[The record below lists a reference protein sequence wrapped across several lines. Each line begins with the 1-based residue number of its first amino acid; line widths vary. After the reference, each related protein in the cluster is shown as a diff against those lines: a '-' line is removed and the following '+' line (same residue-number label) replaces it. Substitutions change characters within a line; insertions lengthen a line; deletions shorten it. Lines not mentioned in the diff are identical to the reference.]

1 MAVTQ
6 TLEVY
11 EVAGS
16 VDSVANTS
24 KVRILW
30 QSKQTGD
37 SHNDY
42 TKAAKWWLS
51 VNGGL
56 KEQQVSVI
64 YTLPQNTTK
73 TILDTTL
80 TIKHRD
86 DGTGIVQVYT
96 EMDTGISAGVVLKYA
111 ECTLTTIPRSSTIST
126 SGSADT
132 LGTTCYI
139 EWTPHSKSFWYKLN
153 FALSDYS
160 YTTEAIHPNT
170 LSNYA
175 YTGYTIPLDLARK
188 IASDRK
194 NAIMTVTLYTYT
206 DSSCAT
212 LIGSSSDK
220 LTVMIPENTDTK
232 PSITMSL
239 SPADSPIADAYL
251 HGRSKVK
258 ATFGGEGK
266 YGATIVSRSLKVNGK
281 IYASPYTSDILSTL
295 GEIEVVGTVTDSR
308 GFTNSVAQKITVS
321 AYDKPSVIPYTGEGN
336 LICKRCNSDGTP
348 DGGGVYLL
356 VKIGRRYSKVVSGGS
371 QKNFCTL
378 SYSYKKDSQAVTEY
392 SNPTTILAGNAS
404 GDYVSI
410 ILPNVVSDS
419 AIAYNIRLIAT
430 DTAGENDIVTITIP
444 TAFVTLHFPPKTE
457 KYPGG
462 HGLTLGGYHDPDKY
476 NVFDCKF
483 DAEFEGVVRGNVWGL
498 VGSSGAIPP
507 KDKFGKYSD
516 LNEYHV
522 PGIYAIT
529 YDEYAQQITNCP
541 SEHAGLLRVFASTG
555 QVDVIEGAYIYL
567 TQEYTPYK
575 TDEPIYR
582 RQLRTDAEG
591 IWRFEDWIPSVI
603 KNDEAEEWISGIVK
617 NTESLKANS
626 GISKV
631 ETSIYTA
638 NGIEVF
644 QFVIRQGSSYH
655 VINFS
660 PSGIEYGK
668 NGGVYWKK

>member
-6 TLEVY
+6 TLSVY
-11 EVAGS
+11 EVSGS
-16 VDSVANTS
+16 IDTVNNTS
-24 KVRILW
+24 RVRILW
-30 QSKQTGD
+30 QSTQSGD

-42 TKAAKWWLS
+42 SRTAKYW
-51 VNGGL
+51 VNINQGGST
-56 KEQQVSVI
+56 EYAVT
-64 YTLPQNTTK
+64 YTLPKNTTK
-73 TILDTTL
+73 IIVDKEITVN
-80 TIKHRD
+80 HRA
-86 DGTGIVQVYT
+86 DGSGIVQVYT
-96 EMDTGISAGVVLKYA
+96 EMDTGISAGVVEKSA
-111 ECTLTTIPRSSTIST
+111 ECKLTTIPRASTISSST
-126 SGSADT
+126 PINQVDAYCD
-132 LGTTCYI
+132 I
-139 EWTPHSKSFWYKLN
+139 RWTPLSKDFRYKLK
-153 FALSDYS
+153 FEAGSYS
-160 YTTEAIHPNT
+160 YTTSAIHPNT
-170 LSNYA
+170 LSEYKYDDQFFSLGWA
-175 YTGYTIPLDLARK
+175 DTYKIIPSDKDR
-188 IASDRK
+188 AS
-194 NAIMTVTLYTYT
+194 ISVTLYTYS
-206 DSSCAT
+206 DSGCTT
-212 LIGSSSDK
+212 LVGSSSGT
-220 LTVMIPENTDTK
+220 LTVKLNQNQNTK

-239 SPADSPIADAYL
+239 SPADSPIATAYL
-251 HGRSKVK
+251 QGRSKVK
-258 ATFGGEGK
+258 ATFSGSGRL
-266 YGATIVSRSLKVNGK
+266 GATISSTSYSLKVGGK
-281 IYASPYTSDILSTL
+281 TYTNPYTSDILSSP

-308 GFTNSVAQKITVS
+308 GFTNSTTQKITVS
-321 AYDKPSVIPYTGEGN
+321 AYDRPSVIPYTGEN
-336 LICKRCNSDGTP
+336 HLVCQRCNSDGTP

-356 VKIGRRYSKVVSGGS
+356 VKIGRRYSKVVSGGA

-392 SNPTTILAGNAS
+392 SNPTTILEGNAS

-410 ILPNVVSDS
+410 ILPDVVSDS
-419 AIAYNIRLIAT
+419 AIAYNIRLIAE

-498 VGSSGAIPP
+498 VGSSGEIPP
-507 KDKFGKYSD
+507 KDKFGKYSN

-541 SEHAGLLRVFASTG
+541 SEYAGLLRVYASTG
-555 QVDVIEGAYIYL
+555 QTDVIDGTYKYL

-575 TDEPIYR
+575 TNQPIYR
-582 RQLRTDAEG
+582 RQLWTDEKRAWHYGE
-591 IWRFEDWIPSVI
+591 WTASVI
-603 KNDEAEEWISGIVK
+603 KTNEALQLGNGVTQVEA
-617 NTESLKANS
+617 NTY
-626 GISKV
+626 
-631 ETSIYTA
+631 TS

-644 QFVIRQGSSYH
+644 QFVIKQGSDYH

>member
-6 TLEVY
+6 TLSVY
-11 EVAGS
+11 EVSGS
-16 VDSVANTS
+16 VDTVNNTS
-24 KVRILW
+24 RVRILW
-30 QSKQTGD
+30 QSTQSGD

-42 TKAAKWWLS
+42 SRTAKYW
-51 VNGGL
+51 VNFNQGGST
-56 KEQQVSVI
+56 EYAVT
-64 YTLPQNTTK
+64 YTLPKNTTK
-73 TILDTTL
+73 IIVDKEITVN
-80 TIKHRD
+80 HRT
-86 DGTGIVQVYT
+86 DGSGIVQVYT
-96 EMDTGISAGVVLKYA
+96 EMDTGISAGVVEKYA
-111 ECTLTTIPRSSTIST
+111 ECKLTTIPRASAISSSTPINQVD
-126 SGSADT
+126 AYCDVR
-132 LGTTCYI
+132 
-139 EWTPHSKSFWYKLN
+139 WTPLSKDFRYKLK
-153 FALSDYS
+153 FEAGSYS
-160 YTTEAIHPNT
+160 YTTGAIHPNT
-170 LSNYA
+170 LSEYKYDDQFFSLGWA
-175 YTGYTIPLDLARK
+175 DTYKIIPSDKDR
-188 IASDRK
+188 AS
-194 NAIMTVTLYTYT
+194 ISVTLYTYS
-206 DSSCAT
+206 DSGCTT
-212 LIGSSSDK
+212 LVGSSSGT
-220 LTVMIPENTDTK
+220 LTVKLNQNQNTK

-239 SPADSPIADAYL
+239 SPADSPIATAYL
-251 HGRSKVK
+251 QGRSKVK
-258 ATFGGEGK
+258 ATFLGSGK
-266 YGATIVSRSLKVNGK
+266 LGATVSSTSYSLKVGGK
-281 IYASPYTSDILSTL
+281 TYADPYTSDILSAS

-308 GFTNSVAQKITVS
+308 GFTNSTTQKITVS
-321 AYDKPSVIPYTGEGN
+321 AYDRPSVIPYTGEN
-336 LICKRCNSDGTP
+336 HLVCQRCNSDGTP

-378 SYSYKKDSQAVTEY
+378 SYSYKTDAQDVSKY

-404 GDYVSI
+404 EDYVSI

-419 AIAYNIRLIAT
+419 TIAYNIRLIAE
-430 DTAGENDIVTITIP
+430 DTAGEKDIITITIP
-444 TAFVTLHFPPKTE
+444 TAFVTAHFAD
-457 KYPGG
+457 GG
-462 HGLTLGGYHDPDKY
+462 HGITFGGYHDKNKKD
-476 NVFDCKF
+476 VFDCKF

-498 VGSSGAIPP
+498 VGSSEAIPP
-507 KDKFGKYSD
+507 KDKFGKVSD

-603 KNDEAEEWISGIVK
+603 KNDEAEEWIAGIVK

-638 NGIEVF
+638 NGVEVF
-644 QFVIRQGSSYH
+644 QFVIRQGSNYH